1 MTQEKKA
8 VADIK
13 WVDENTG
20 LPPYW
25 RPENPGDHVM
35 GRLESVDS
43 ADPDHVRFVFVAIAP
58 TTCWRGPS
66 QTAED
71 CTVQPGERF
80 TVSAYHSLVELA
92 RRYLSVGI
100 QPLMVLTFKEKVK
113 TAAKNT
119 VWVIDA
125 KVDAA
130 SKQLLTE
137 RRSTA
142 ITVAK

>member
-1 MTQEKKA
+1 MAQEKNS

-13 WVDENTG
+13 WVEEHTG

-25 RPENPGDHVM
+25 RPGNLGDHVM

-43 ADPDHVRFVFVAIAP
+43 TDPDHTRFVFVAISP

-66 QTAED
+66 QIAEP

-92 RRYLSVGI
+92 RRYLIVGI
-100 QPLMVLTFKEKVK
+100 QPLMMLTFKDKVK
-113 TAAKNT
+113 TASKNT
-119 VWVIDA
+119 VWAIDA

-130 SKQLLTE
+130 SKQLLAE
-137 RRSTA
+137 RRTTA
-142 ITVAK
+142 ITVTK